1 MLFKKIFFGKD
12 KKEMPDGIWRKC
24 DKCGEI
30 LHLVQLKKNFWVC
43 PSCSFHFRISARNYI
58 EILVDQG
65 KFEEIFID
73 YKSKDPLGFP
83 EYKEKIKKSMEKS
96 GLNDA
101 AICGTGEIG
110 RVKTGLFL
118 TDFFFMAGSM
128 GSVVGEKFKLITDK
142 VCEKKIPLIAIT
154 SSGGGA
160 RMQEGIISLMQ
171 MVKTVEG
178 VLKLYENRIPYITIL
193 CDPTMAGVMASFA
206 ALGDISV
213 AEPEALLGFTGPR
226 VIQQT
231 IGEKLPKGFQRSEFQ
246 LKHGMIDA
254 VTDRRNLKE
263 TIIKILKILC

>member
-1 MLFKKIFFGKD
+1 M
-12 KKEMPDGIWRKC
+12 
-24 DKCGEI
+24 
-30 LHLVQLKKNFWVC
+30 
-43 PSCSFHFRISARNYI
+43 
-58 EILVDQG
+58 
-65 KFEEIFID
+65 
-73 YKSKDPLGFP
+73 
-83 EYKEKIKKSMEKS
+83 
-96 GLNDA
+96 
-101 AICGTGEIG
+101 
-110 RVKTGLFL
+110 
-118 TDFFFMAGSM
+118 
-128 GSVVGEKFKLITDK
+128 ITDK